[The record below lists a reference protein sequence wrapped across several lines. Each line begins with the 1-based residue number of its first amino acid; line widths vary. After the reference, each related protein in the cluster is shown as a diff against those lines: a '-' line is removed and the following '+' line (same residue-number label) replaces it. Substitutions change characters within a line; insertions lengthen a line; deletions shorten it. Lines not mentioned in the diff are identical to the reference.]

1 MSTPYLPPD
10 VDNDGDPGTALLFT
24 PLTGVAKHDTDS
36 SDLSAAVNA
45 LYFSDETRWPEEGGS
60 NVPLKTWLVDSPD
73 AAAVANWYAV
83 RKHPDWLPG
92 VVAGLPTFLV
102 GTHVQER
109 APSGTATIT
118 EEAGTVPY
126 VNPANSADPDAIYAL
141 NWILD
146 NNP

>member
-1 MSTPYLPPD
+1 MSTPYNPPD
-10 VDNDGDPGTALLFT
+10 AGTAVLFT
-24 PLTGVAKHDTDS
+24 PSTGVAKYDVDS

-45 LYFSDETRWPEEGGS
+45 LYFSDEARWPEEGGS
-60 NVPLKTWLVDSPD
+60 NVPLKTWLVDAPD

-83 RKHPDWLPG
+83 RRHPDWFPG
-92 VVAGLPTFLV
+92 IAAPALPTFLV
-102 GTHVQER
+102 GSHVQER

-126 VNPANSADPDAIYAL
+126 VNPKNSSDPDAIYAL

-146 NNP
+146 HNP